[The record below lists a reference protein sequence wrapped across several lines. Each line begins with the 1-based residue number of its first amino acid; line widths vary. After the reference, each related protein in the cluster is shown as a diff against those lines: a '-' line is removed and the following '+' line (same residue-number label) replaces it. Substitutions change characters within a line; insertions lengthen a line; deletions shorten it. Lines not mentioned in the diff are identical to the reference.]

1 MIDQVTNLEDGDIAL
16 PTASLDLSTRMR
28 DLRARQGL
36 KQSEVARRMRL
47 DPSIPSLWEQGKRLV
62 PANRVRA
69 LAEALEVSVEEL
81 LDGVSGAQRA
91 RRRPSRVPGPI
102 PPVAASSRSWST
114 SAPCAR
120 SQADAGPLLRLLPQ
134 IEDEPSVQEERAGRA
149 TTAEQWVVPERPPLD
164 GWIPD
169 GWQPADR
176 IQDISPSLP
185 DGYWLDPMK
194 LEKRNARQLAAQS
207 PVRGGPVGG
216 RRARRAGCRAGRAAV
231 SPLQQGGRL
240 RPQARLPLAETIF
253 RCVVA
258 ADHGGLTDGALVEM
272 LRERSSACRSRRP
285 CCAACA
291 IRYGR
296 IRSAASTPTCSEGA
310 DSPPAL
316 ARRPGAATRP
326 STR

>member
-1 MIDQVTNLEDGDIAL
+1 MIDQITNLEDGDIAL

-69 LAEALEVSVEEL
+69 LADALEVSVEEL

-91 RRRPSRVPGPI
+91 TTKSAVESPARAGLAELLDGP
-102 PPVAASSRSWST
+102 AMRNHQS
-114 SAPCAR
+114 
-120 SQADAGPLLRLLPQ
+120 DDGPLLRLLPHASDDQ
-134 IEDEPSVQEERAGRA
+134 SSTEPGNELPS
-149 TTAEQWVVPERPPLD
+149 EQWIVPERPALE

-169 GWQPADR
+169 GWQVADR

-185 DGYWLDPMK
+185 DGYWLDPVK
-194 LEKRNARQLAAQS
+194 LEKPNARQLLKSRLCEPDQAVVGDTDVPGAAL
-207 PVRGGPVGG
+207 
-216 RRARRAGCRAGRAAV
+216 AE
-231 SPLQQGGRL
+231 RL
-240 RPQARLPLAETIF
+240 YRHCSKEDGFFPTGRLPLAETIF

-272 LRERSSACRSRRP
+272 LRERTGAVPVSTTLLRRLRDSVRP
-285 CCAACA
+285 YP
-291 IRYGR
+291 IRRVDADLFGGR
-296 IRSAASTPTCSEGA
+296 R
-310 DSPPAL
+310 
-316 ARRPGAATRP
+316 
-326 STR
+326 